1 MIYKQ
6 LAAQC
11 ITDIK
16 SGKIA
21 AHSRMPSLRNFK
33 MLNNISMTSALNC
46 YQHLEALGWIIS
58 KPQSGYFVCQ
68 QVKSQA
74 QPELI
79 NFKSRT
85 SDPKLGA
92 SLKSYTP
99 LIKTIGPLGYARS
112 DPKQLPLEQLQHSFR
127 RAIKRQSENI
137 SLYPRPEGKK
147 ILRDS
152 LSSHFRRYDFHFS
165 AEQLIISNGCM
176 DAIQTALE
184 ITTNVGDAV
193 AISSPCYSG
202 LLDMLNLLSRKVI
215 EIPSTKQGIDLL
227 QLEKQMQSGEVKAGL
242 FCTSHM
248 NPQGTSMS
256 AQQKQQLVKLAEKY
270 DTPIIEDD
278 VYLEIAHGKVIPLP
292 AKHWDKKGYVLWCG
306 SVSKTLAA
314 GYRLGWCL
322 PGRYYE
328 QYLTRRRYCNQGVT
342 SPTQLAI
349 ADFINNGQYA
359 SHLKKIRFNLHNHR
373 LDYQHYLRQNLP
385 VSSKISDPSGG
396 FVLWIQIPNL
406 DSQQLFKQ
414 ATEYNLDIRVGEN
427 FTTLGLYKDC
437 FRINIGYPL
446 LQGNAFEINCLK
458 QLKILIEIVSK
469 LVPQH
474 ESNHSLGKG

>member
-11 ITDIK
+11 VTDITC
-16 SGKIA
+16 GKIA

-33 MLNNISMTSALNC
+33 KLHNISMTSALNC

-68 QVKSQA
+68 RVRSQA
-74 QPELI
+74 QPEFI
-79 NFKSRT
+79 NFESHT
-85 SDPKLGA
+85 SDPNLP
-92 SLKSYTP
+92 LNQQSYTP
-99 LIKTIGPLGYARS
+99 LIKTIGPLGYARI
-112 DPKQLPLEQLQHSFR
+112 DPEQLPMQQLQNSFR
-127 RAIKRQSENI
+127 RAIKRQSTDI
-137 SLYPRPEGKK
+137 SLYPNPQGEKV
-147 ILRDS
+147 LRDS
-152 LSSHFRRYDFHFS
+152 LSAHFKRYDFHFS
-165 AEQLIISNGCM
+165 SEQLIITNGCM

-202 LLDMLNLLSRKVI
+202 LLDMLNLLSRKVV
-215 EIPSTKQGIDLL
+215 EIPSTAQGIDLL

-248 NPQGTSMS
+248 NPQGISMS

-270 DTPIIEDD
+270 DIPIIEDD
-278 VYLEIAHGKVIPLP
+278 VYLEIAHGKVVPLP

-328 QYLTRRRYCNQGVT
+328 QYLTKRRYCNQGVT

-349 ADFINNGQYA
+349 ADFINNGEYA
-359 SHLKKIRFNLHNHR
+359 GHLKKIRFNLHNYR

-385 VSSKISDPSGG
+385 VSSKISEPSGG
-396 FVLWIQIPNL
+396 FVLWIQIPHL
-406 DSQQLFKQ
+406 DSQRLFEQ
-414 ATEYNLDIRVGEN
+414 AIKYKLDIRVGEN
-427 FTTLGLYKDC
+427 FTTLSLYQDC

-446 LQGNAFEINCLK
+446 LLGNVFKNNALK
-458 QLKILIEIVSK
+458 QLEKLIDIVRENIAK
-469 LVPQH
+469 
-474 ESNHSLGKG
+474 

>member
-6 LAAQC
+6 LAKQC

-21 AHSRMPSLRNFK
+21 AHSRLPSLRNFK

-46 YQHLEALGWIIS
+46 YQHLEALGWVIS

-68 QVKSQA
+68 QLKSHA

-79 NFKSRT
+79 SFKSQT
-85 SDPKLGA
+85 SDPNLTL
-92 SLKSYTP
+92 SQKSYTP
-99 LIKTIGPLGYARS
+99 LIKMIGPLGYARI
-112 DPKQLPLEQLQHSFR
+112 DPDQLPLEQLQQSFR

-137 SLYPRPEGKK
+137 SLYPRPEGEKV
-147 ILRDS
+147 LRDS
-152 LSSHFRRYDFHFS
+152 LSSHFKSYDFHFS
-165 AEQLIISNGCM
+165 TEQLIISNGCM

-184 ITTNVGDAV
+184 ITTDIGDAV
-193 AISSPCYSG
+193 AVSSPCYSG

-215 EIPSTKQGIDLL
+215 EIPSTEHGIDLF
-227 QLEKQMQSGEVKAGL
+227 QLEKHMQSGEVKAGL

-270 DTPIIEDD
+270 ETPIIEDD
-278 VYLEIAHGKVIPLP
+278 VYLEVAHEKVIPLP
-292 AKHWDKKGYVLWCG
+292 AKHWDKKGFVLWCG

-322 PGRYYE
+322 PGRYYDR
-328 QYLTRRRYCNQGVT
+328 YLTRRRYCNQGVT

-349 ADFINNGQYA
+349 ADFINNGEYA
-359 SHLKKIRFNLHNHR
+359 RHLKKIRFKLHNQR

-385 VSSKISDPSGG
+385 LSTKISEPSGG
-396 FVLWIQIPNL
+396 FVLWIQIPDL
-406 DSQQLFKQ
+406 DSHKLFNQ
-414 ATEYNLDIRVGEN
+414 AIKDNLDIRVGEN

-437 FRINIGYPL
+437 FRVNIGYPL
-446 LQGNAFEINCLK
+446 SQSNGVENNGLR
-458 QLKILIEIVSK
+458 QLKKLADIVNI
-469 LVPQH
+469 LVPQ
-474 ESNHSLGKG
+474 